1 MTDTLLFSPI
11 EIRGVTSKNR
21 VVIAPMHQYSAIDGL
36 AQDWHMMNV
45 GRYAAGGAGI
55 VFVESTKIE
64 RRGCGTIG
72 DLGAWRDDH
81 VPGLTRLAQTIR
93 ANGAVPAI
101 QLGHSGRK
109 ARCFRPW
116 EGGAPLTRD
125 AAEAEGV
132 TDWDA
137 WELVAPSAISPDTKT
152 PEPRALSQTEIRD
165 HVIAWGQ
172 AVRRCHQAGFEVV
185 EIHAAHGYL
194 LHQFL
199 SPAANQRTDDYGGTE
214 EKRRRLLTE
223 IVEEAR
229 AVLPD
234 DKPLFLRLS
243 VEDGAGFGPDQSVGV
258 ARAVAPL
265 GVDVV
270 DCSSGG
276 ITGAPVS
283 NTSGYGYQV
292 PYAERLKRDG
302 YVMSMAVGLIVHADQ
317 AEAILQRG
325 QADLIAIA
333 REAMHNPNWPMDA
346 AMKLGADPAS
356 ASVPAPINYWL
367 EKRRTSGA
375 ITPSTYGSGIDQA
388 SVRIGGTDAVT

>member
-1 MTDTLLFSPI
+1 MTDTLLFSPRQ
-11 EIRGVTSKNR
+11 IRGVSLKNR
-21 VVIAPMHQYSAIDGL
+21 VVIAPMHQYSAIDGV

-45 GRYAAGGAGI
+45 GRYAAGGAGM

-81 VPGLTRLAQTIR
+81 IPGLKRLADIIR

-116 EGGAPLTRD
+116 EGGGPLTRE

-137 WELVAPSAISPDTKT
+137 WELIAPSAIAPDDAT
-152 PEPRALSQTEIRD
+152 PEPRALSHGEVTD
-165 HVIAWGQ
+165 MAAVWGQ
-172 AVRRCHQAGFEVV
+172 AVRRCHEAGFEVI

-199 SPAANQRTDDYGGTE
+199 SPAANRRTDEYGGTE
-214 EKRRRLLTE
+214 ENRRRLLME
-223 IVEEAR
+223 VIEEAR
-229 AVLPD
+229 RFLPEE
-234 DKPLFLRLS
+234 KPLFVRLS

-265 GVDVV
+265 GVDVI

-276 ITGAPVS
+276 MRGAPVS
-283 NTSGYGYQV
+283 NVAGYGYQV

-302 YVMSMAVGLIVHADQ
+302 GVLSMAVGLIVHADQ
-317 AEAILQRG
+317 AEAILQNG

-356 ASVPAPINYWL
+356 ASVPAPMNYWL
-367 EKRRTSGA
+367 DKRRASGVV
-375 ITPSTYGSGIDQA
+375 TPSTFGVGIDQ
-388 SVRIGGTDAVT
+388 S